1 MDCDLWQR
9 PQGTKIGLLSCRRVG
24 IAASWTYVSGKV
36 TNRCDM
42 ICGVKQ
48 PTRKAE
54 DVQPLMRCA
63 FQSASVQIEAVD
75 VNVHSQSSASKAR
88 IQQGPPRLPPSGP

>member
-1 MDCDLWQR
+1 MDCDFWQS
-9 PQGTKIGLLSCRRVG
+9 PQGTKIGFLSCRRVG

-48 PTRKAE
+48 LTCKTE

-63 FQSASVQIEAVD
+63 LQSAVVQIEAVD
-75 VNVHSQSSASKAR
+75 MNMRSQSSASKAR